1 VNSQIRIPK
10 SEIPNPKFSTNP
22 PPVTRDQL
30 PTPFRFPLSAFRFFK
45 PPSITTA
52 EPANPLEILCG
63 KIFPLS
69 EFRFPN
75 FEISSTSI

>member
-1 VNSQIRIPK
+1 VNSQIRNPK
-10 SEIPNPKFSTNP
+10 SEILDQPATRYPRPATNP
-22 PPVTRDQL
+22 
-30 PTPFRFPLSAFRFFK
+30 FPLSAFRFFK